1 MSFHCFYNISQ
12 RITDA
17 IFFLLPEKKRKDLR
31 KISLM
36 RDASETR
43 AYARWTLPFERH
55 NVIFPAFL
63 IARDVISNSRQS
75 AEIYRRYLTWFRFI
89 VHRVVRRGVI
99 CDHNFPLNVTL
110 DACAE
115 SWPPPFFFS
124 FFASSRVP
132 PISRRPRSRV
142 SLPPLRGR

>member
-1 MSFHCFYNISQ
+1 M
-12 RITDA
+12 RL
-17 IFFLLPEKKRKDLR
+17 FFPERKRKR
-31 KISLM
+31 CSQNSINARRE
-36 RDASETR
+36 RDFAR
-43 AYARWTLPFERH
+43 GLRWTLLFER
-55 NVIFPAFL
+55 NVIFPAVL

-115 SWPPPFFFS
+115 FCLSPFFFP
-124 FFASSRVP
+124 F
-132 PISRRPRSRV
+132 
-142 SLPPLRGR
+142 SLPPVFHPFLAVRGPAFPSLPADSNDL